1 MLTATWDS
9 LDIQGYIQRTKRFHR
24 INNLLCYR
32 HDGLMERSM
41 RTVSRRKKMKKMV
54 KVETKQLN
62 DLLCKEYLVE
72 AVAKVIADDGSND
85 VKIAQIAAILQ
96 M

>member
-1 MLTATWDS
+1 M
-9 LDIQGYIQRTKRFHR
+9 
-24 INNLLCYR
+24 
-32 HDGLMERSM
+32 
-41 RTVSRRKKMKKMV
+41 SRRKKMKKMV

-72 AVAKVIADDGSND
+72 AVADDGSND

>member
-1 MLTATWDS
+1 M
-9 LDIQGYIQRTKRFHR
+9 
-24 INNLLCYR
+24 
-32 HDGLMERSM
+32 
-41 RTVSRRKKMKKMV
+41 SRRKKMKKMV
-54 KVETKQLN
+54 KVETKHLN

-85 VKIAQIAAILQ
+85 VKVAQIAAILQ

>member
-1 MLTATWDS
+1 M
-9 LDIQGYIQRTKRFHR
+9 
-24 INNLLCYR
+24 
-32 HDGLMERSM
+32 
-41 RTVSRRKKMKKMV
+41 SRRKKMKKMV

-72 AVAKVIADDGSND
+72 AVAKVVGDDGSSD
-85 VKIAQIAAILQ
+85 VKLAQIAAILQ

>member
-1 MLTATWDS
+1 M
-9 LDIQGYIQRTKRFHR
+9 
-24 INNLLCYR
+24 
-32 HDGLMERSM
+32 
-41 RTVSRRKKMKKMV
+41 SRRKKMKKMV
-54 KVETKQLN
+54 KVETKHLN

-96 M
+96 LSLIHISEPTRPY

>member
-1 MLTATWDS
+1 M
-9 LDIQGYIQRTKRFHR
+9 
-24 INNLLCYR
+24 
-32 HDGLMERSM
+32 
-41 RTVSRRKKMKKMV
+41 SRRKKMV

-62 DLLCKEYLVE
+62 DLLCKEYLIE

-85 VKIAQIAAILQ
+85 MKIAQIAAILQ

>member
-1 MLTATWDS
+1 M
-9 LDIQGYIQRTKRFHR
+9 
-24 INNLLCYR
+24 
-32 HDGLMERSM
+32 
-41 RTVSRRKKMKKMV
+41 SRRKKMKKMV